1 MSENENE
8 NENVINIENTG
19 NIELP
24 KRKVGRPRK
33 TYTKEELKE
42 RLIHFREYQK
52 EFQKK
57 AYHKKYITKLLK
69 LMMMMILY
77 LNIQFLR
84 ITIKLFNYF
93 N

>member
-1 MSENENE
+1 MSENE

-24 KRKVGRPRK
+24 KRKVSRPRK

-57 AYHKKYITKLLK
+57 AYHKKIHNKTIKIDDDDTLLK
-69 LMMMMILY
+69 YSI
-77 LNIQFLR
+77 F
-84 ITIKLFNYF
+84 KNYDKAF
-93 N
+93 